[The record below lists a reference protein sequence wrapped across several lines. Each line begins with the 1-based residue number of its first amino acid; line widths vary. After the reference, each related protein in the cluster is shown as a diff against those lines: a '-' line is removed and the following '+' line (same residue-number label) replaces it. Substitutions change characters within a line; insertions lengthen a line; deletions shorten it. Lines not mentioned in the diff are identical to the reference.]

1 MSLDVFGDV
10 NVGQI
15 NVRSISN
22 RGFTI
27 EELAEQALEKI
38 IYVGD
43 NADPVIRQQA
53 EAFKDRIRDV
63 LLIYLAQA
71 IRSHNTTVAN
81 RLKSV
86 GHEEL
91 IKLLEI

>member
-1 MSLDVFGDV
+1 MSLDIFGGGAA
-10 NVGQI
+10 GQ
-15 NVRSISN
+15 VSVKTVSN
-22 RGFTI
+22 RGFTP
-27 EELAEQALEKI
+27 EELAEEALNKI

-43 NADPVIRQQA
+43 NANPVIRQQA

-63 LLIYLAQA
+63 LNVYLRQA
-71 IRSHNTTVAN
+71 VRSHNTTVAN
-81 RLKSV
+81 RLKQV

>member
-1 MSLDVFGDV
+1 MIDVFCGGS
-10 NVGQI
+10 VGPI
-15 NVRSISN
+15 SVKSVSN
-22 RGFTI
+22 RGFTT

-63 LLIYLAQA
+63 LNIYLKQA
-71 IRSHNTTVAN
+71 VRSHNTTVAN
-81 RLKSV
+81 RLKQV